1 MSELGARLRQ
11 ARTERDLS
19 IEDIQ
24 ALTKIQKR
32 YLHGIEEGNY
42 DSMPGPFYVR
52 AFVRQYAEAVGLNG
66 DEILD
71 TYKSEIPVAT
81 KATPTPTQA
90 STSRRTYRGGGNRL
104 MEIFP
109 MIVVA
114 LFVVAIL
121 AIAYLLSQRAP
132 VDAPVDEVGESEIII
147 ETQQPETTPSGEE
160 EEENEEDSSQEQEPE
175 EETPEINIMSTGF
188 QGEDSFYNVTD
199 TDQVTVRIDFNAD
212 SWLSIQNEAREEL
225 LDLARVYTT
234 EDGSY
239 SFEMPSQGTYRIRIG
254 VTSAAE
260 VFVNDEPVNFQ
271 TGRNSE
277 NLFFT
282 WTN

>member
-11 ARTERDLS
+11 ARTDKNLS

-42 DSMPGPFYVR
+42 ESMPGPFYVR

-66 DEILD
+66 DEIIEQYRNDL
-71 TYKSEIPVAT
+71 PVAAKT
-81 KATPTPTQA
+81 AAPQMAA
-90 STSRRTYRGGGNRL
+90 STASRRSYRSGSRA

-109 MIVVA
+109 MILVA

-132 VDAPVDEVGESEIII
+132 VDAPVEEVGETEIVI
-147 ETQQPETTPSGEE
+147 ETQQPESTPAGEE
-160 EEENEEDSSQEQEPE
+160 EEETEESVE
-175 EETPEINIMSTGF
+175 EETEAEPESEVSITPTGA
-188 QGEDSFYNVTD
+188 QGEDSFYDVTG
-199 TDQVTVRIDFNAD
+199 TESLTIRIDFSGD
-212 SWLSIQNEAREEL
+212 SWLSIQNQAREEL
-225 LDLARVYTT
+225 LPVARVYTA
-234 EDGSY
+234 EDASY
-239 SFEMPSQGTYRIRIG
+239 SFEVPANGTYRVRVG
-254 VTSAAE
+254 VTSAAQ
-260 VFVNDEPVNFQ
+260 VFVNDTPVEFQ

-277 NLFFT
+277 NLYFN
-282 WTN
+282 WSE